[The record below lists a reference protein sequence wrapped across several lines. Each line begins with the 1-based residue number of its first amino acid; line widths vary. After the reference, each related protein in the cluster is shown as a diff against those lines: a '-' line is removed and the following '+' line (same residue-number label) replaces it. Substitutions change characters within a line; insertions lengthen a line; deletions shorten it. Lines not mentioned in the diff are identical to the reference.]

1 MAANYRGKFSYR
13 KKLKKSYRK
22 RTFKKKVMFKR
33 SKLRRTGP
41 FSVDSHKR
49 TQKAVIQIY
58 QSTPSANELSY
69 PALMPLDDTTIAI
82 GGPLDYAA
90 LIWITTPK
98 NAVGGEVER
107 Q

>member
-41 FSVDSHKR
+41 FSRDSHKR
-49 TQKAVIQIY
+49 LQKAVIQVY
-58 QSTPSANELSY
+58 VSDASKNELSH
-69 PALMPLDDTTIAI
+69 PCLLGLTS
-82 GGPLDYAA
+82 
-90 LIWITTPK
+90 
-98 NAVGGEVER
+98 GEI
-107 Q
+107 